1 MATLKDVAKLACV
14 DVSTVSRALNNTS
27 YVHPDTKARIYAAV
41 KELNYQPNLIAKSL
55 RQGKRRTVGIV
66 VPALQLSLFAE
77 LLQGAEQELRRRGY
91 AALVCLTGDNPQTE
105 RDCLTRLRNGLA
117 DGVILAPT
125 GKNLRLLRDIHASGI
140 AMVQIVREQEP
151 SISSVVA
158 DYASCGYQ
166 GVKYLA
172 SRGCKSIGLINGSTA
187 LAPYRDRYVGYRRA
201 LDELGLPELS
211 VISMQPNNSFEYGY
225 QCTNEL
231 LDQWPELDAIMAAVD
246 IHGLGALRALK
257 ERGIRVP
264 QQMRLLSLTGHS
276 IGGLL
281 ETAMTAIEIPAQE
294 MGRKAASMLLDE
306 CDAPEGCKPSV
317 QHLKFDA
324 SLTVREST

>member
-1 MATLKDVAKLACV
+1 MATLKDVARLACV

-55 RQGKRRTVGIV
+55 RQGKRRTIGVV
-66 VPALQLSLFAE
+66 VPVVQLSIFAE

-91 AALVCLTGDNPQTE
+91 GTLVCITNDDPQTE

-117 DGVILAPT
+117 DGVIIAPT
-125 GKNLRLLRDIHASGI
+125 GKNSRLLRDLRSSGI
-140 AMVQIVREQEP
+140 AVVQIIRQQEP
-151 SISSVVA
+151 LISSVVA

-172 SRGCKSIGLINGSTA
+172 ARGCRKIGLINGSTT
-187 LAPYRDRYVGYRRA
+187 LAPYRERYLGYRRA
-201 LDELGLPELS
+201 LEELDLPELS
-211 VISMQPNNSFEYGY
+211 VVSMQANNSFEYGY

-231 LDQWPELDAIMAAVD
+231 LDQWPELDAVMAAVD

-264 QQMRLLSLTGHS
+264 EQVRLLSLTGHS

-281 ETAMTAIEIPAQE
+281 ETTMTAIEIPAQE
-294 MGRKAASMLLDE
+294 MGRKAAAMLLEE
-306 CDAPEGCKPSV
+306 CEAEDDAKPGV
-317 QHLKFDA
+317 QHLSFAA
-324 SLTVREST
+324 SLVARETT